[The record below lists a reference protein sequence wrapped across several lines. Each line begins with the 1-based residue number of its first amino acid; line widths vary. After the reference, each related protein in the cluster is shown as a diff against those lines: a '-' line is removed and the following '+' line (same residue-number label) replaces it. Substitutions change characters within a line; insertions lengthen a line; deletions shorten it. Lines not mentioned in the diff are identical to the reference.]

1 MNPVTINFGSS
12 VFRFNESFDGGFCPM
27 EATFSG
33 VATLFESAS
42 GHYDSVSDAKA
53 EFGAILG
60 ASINKCVQEI
70 TMKAAMN
77 SESLMEKIG
86 SGTPLKDAVEKDFAE
101 SGDTVYLEDFK
112 FEVKRSRL
120 KCSKR

>member
-1 MNPVTINFGSS
+1 
-12 VFRFNESFDGGFCPM
+12 M

-60 ASINKCVQEI
+60 ASINKCVIEI

-77 SESLMEKIG
+77 SESLMEKMG

-112 FEVKRSRL
+112 FEVKKESLEMLEKMKAEAAQKEAAKAEAKITHR
-120 KCSKR
+120 